1 MPKRTSKRK
10 PKKVTKRKTK
20 KVTKRKKRR
29 GRRKFG
35 MLRKVINR
43 LFATR
48 DMRMED
54 IPKKFTSA
62 PFMDLIDPTGK
73 KSKNTFKNTMD
84 ILLDDKKGIK
94 KLFFKG
100 KLVDNP
106 KQRTEVFHLVL
117 VAIISMIYQLLNE
130 VDTKK
135 QYRDDLQEGK
145 LITLQKEE
153 TYRRLL
159 KGSEDEE
166 NLSEFKVLRHPDN
179 RTGNVVGFSYIY
191 KQKTIEMSIHVTYN
205 SGDDRLIAET
215 FVKFVKNIRDRG
227 MVTKYPDDLRE
238 LIGKYLTII
247 EKGKIISQSLDNND
261 NPIHE
266 ISGGV
271 TETKSGDSLDDQM
284 RQLTITAPSTNLSET
299 VDDLL
304 DLGGLDFSSSTDTQY
319 KPPEVTVMSFTP
331 LTPSL
336 TPSLP
341 PNPPPKKKSEE
352 KFSGNPFD
360 NDDYFFGKRSTK
372 IKRKVSKKKKGPSSS
387 LKKLCKRLKVKLT
400 TKRGGKRVYKSE
412 KVLKAQCKKAA
423 KKSSFGKPKK
433 KVSKKKV
440 PSATLKKLCKKLK
453 VKLTTKRGG
462 KRVYKSEKV
471 LKAQCKKAAKK
482 SSFGKKKKRRRKQK
496 FGK

>member
-1 MPKRTSKRK
+1 MFNIIIMPKRTSKRK

-35 MLRKVINR
+35 MLPRMINK
-43 LFATR
+43 LFAMR
-48 DMRMED
+48 DMRRED

-73 KSKNTFKNTMD
+73 KNKNTFKNTMD

-100 KLVDNP
+100 ELVNNP
-106 KQRTEVFHLVL
+106 KQRTEVFHIVL

-135 QYRDDLQEGK
+135 QYREDLQEGK

-205 SGDDRLIAET
+205 SRDDRLIAET
-215 FVKFVKNIRDRG
+215 FVKNIRDRG
-227 MVTKYPDDLRE
+227 MVTEYPDDLRE

-304 DLGGLDFSSSTDTQY
+304 DLGGLVVSDTQY
-319 KPPEVTVMSFTP
+319 QPPEATVMSFTP

-336 TPSLP
+336 PPSLP

-352 KFSGNPFD
+352 KFPGNPFD

-372 IKRKVSKKKKGPSSS
+372 IKRKVSKKKGPSAA

-482 SSFGKKKKRRRKQK
+482 SSSGKKKRRKRK
-496 FGK
+496 FGG

>member
-48 DMRMED
+48 DMRRED
-54 IPKKFTSA
+54 IPKKFTTA
-62 PFMDLIDPTGK
+62 PFMDLIDLTGK
-73 KSKNTFKNTMD
+73 KSKNTFKNTMEV
-84 ILLDDKKGIK
+84 LLDDKKGIK

-100 KLVDNP
+100 ELVTNS

-227 MVTKYPDDLRE
+227 MVTEYPDDLRE

-284 RQLTITAPSTNLSET
+284 RQLTITAPSTNLSVET
-299 VDDLL
+299 DDLL
-304 DLGGLDFSSSTDTQY
+304 GLFDDLDFSSGTDTQY
-319 KPPEVTVMSFTP
+319 QPPQDTVMSFTP

-336 TPSLP
+336 PPGLP
-341 PNPPPKKKSEE
+341 PLPRESPPPLP
-352 KFSGNPFD
+352 GAPFGPPPGPPPGSD
-360 NDDYFFGKRSTK
+360 FGRR
-372 IKRKVSKKKKGPSSS
+372 KRKVSKKKGPSAA